1 MIPTEDYN
9 RVLLEDVTVEILVGL
24 HAWEKPH
31 PQRVAV
37 TVELFWR
44 PRSDRSW
51 IDYDPIRDCIR
62 GWEGRAHVDLLETLA
77 EELVTC
83 CFQDDAVEACR
94 VAVRKLDI
102 FPETRAA
109 GIEFT
114 RRRK

>member
-9 RVLLEDVTVEILVGL
+9 RVLLEDVTVELLVGL
-24 HAWEKPH
+24 HAWEKPR

-37 TVELFWR
+37 TLELFWR
-44 PRSDRSW
+44 PTPGRAW
-51 IDYDPIRDCIR
+51 VDYDPFRDFIRS
-62 GWEGRAHVDLLETLA
+62 WAGRAHVDLIETLA
-77 EELVTC
+77 EELVQR
-83 CFQDDAVEACR
+83 CFAEPIVEACR

-102 FPETRAA
+102 FPEARAA